1 MTNETTTIISKEP
14 VNFKTRFLKSLI
26 APWVFLW
33 IGILTYFSFKIPFL
47 WIMTTLFV
55 VTFIVMNYKAM
66 EQLLTKAELKNNSI
80 EFTYYNSG
88 MKLEI
93 IKIPINILTVEY
105 YGNGKGISSLVS
117 DHVRIEQ
124 KGQTLLKQYKTD
136 GWTLENLKEFTE
148 NLNEIKKN
156 KN

>member
-1 MTNETTTIISKEP
+1 
-14 VNFKTRFLKSLI
+14 
-26 APWVFLW
+26 
-33 IGILTYFSFKIPFL
+33 
-47 WIMTTLFV
+47 
-55 VTFIVMNYKAM
+55 M